1 LLLLRCCNR
10 KYVLKITDVTVNIC
24 TKKSLLLQENSIK
37 FIQRKSY
44 LALKLISLIRSSHFW
59 HQTREKLHFMKIFFT
74 LITILLA
81 FIIPS
86 FIDAQVNK
94 QDSLALVDLYNST
107 GGLHWKNNT
116 NWLTVNPVNKWYG
129 ITVEKNRVVEI
140 NLYFNQLNGS
150 ISPALGNLIQ
160 LRSLAFTE
168 QSVKQY
174 STWIRKSYTTSEFS
188 FIWRS
193 INGQHSLLFR

>member
-1 LLLLRCCNR
+1 
-10 KYVLKITDVTVNIC
+10 
-24 TKKSLLLQENSIK
+24 
-37 FIQRKSY
+37 
-44 LALKLISLIRSSHFW
+44 
-59 HQTREKLHFMKIFFT
+59 MKIFFT

-150 ISPALGNLIQ
+150 ISPADLSNNKLTGSVSPGLGNLNI
-160 LRSLAFTE
+160 LENLNLSHNCLTGNIPATF
-168 QSVKQY
+168 SNLKHLNF
-174 STWIRKSYTTSEFS
+174 WI
-188 FIWRS
+188 
-193 INGQHSLLFR
+193 